1 MQKLV
6 SLGEILMRLT
16 CENYLRFS
24 QADRFEVVYGGSEA
38 NVLITAATFG
48 KRSDFV
54 TVVPDNEL
62 GTTAV
67 SDLKINEVGTSNIQY
82 RGERIGLYFMER
94 GAINRSGKVL
104 YGRTNSAF
112 SELKREWFNWEEI
125 LKDCDWF
132 HWSGITPAVSKN
144 AADVCRDAIE
154 TAAKM
159 DITISA
165 DLNYRA
171 NLWQYDVDPQQIMSE
186 FVAKSDLLLA
196 GKYACEQFFGLETNG
211 INNTELSEKLIQK
224 FPKLSKIAITNRVEI
239 NASHHK
245 WSAFLYSDSKEFTSD
260 TYEIFPIVDRVGTGD
275 SFMGALIYALQNYD
289 EQTAL
294 EFATSASSL
303 KHTIHGDFNR
313 VSKEEVIKVMKGD
326 RAGRISR

>member
-62 GTTAV
+62 GKTAI
-67 SDLKINEVGTSNIQY
+67 SDLKINDVEIDNVQF
-82 RGERIGLYFMER
+82 RGDRLGLYFMER
-94 GAINRSGKVL
+94 GAINRSGKVI

-112 SELKREWFNWEEI
+112 SELRREWFNWEEI

-154 TAAKM
+154 TAARLGIM
-159 DITISA
+159 ISA

-171 NLWQYDVDPQQIMSE
+171 NLWQYDVDPQDIMIELVS
-186 FVAKSDLLLA
+186 KSDLLLA
-196 GKYACEQFFGLETNG
+196 GKYACEQFFGLETDHMS
-211 INNTELSEKLIQK
+211 NTELSETLIRR
-224 FPKLSKIAITNRVEI
+224 FPKLSKIAITNRKET
-239 NASHHK
+239 NASHHN
-245 WSAFLYSDSKEFTSD
+245 WSAYLHSGSKDFTSD

-275 SFMGALIYALQNYD
+275 SFMGALIYGLLNYD
-289 EQTAL
+289 EQKAL
-294 EFATSASSL
+294 DFATAASSL

-313 VSKEEVIKVMKGD
+313 VSKEEVLKVMKGD
-326 RAGRISR
+326 RAGRITR

>member
-24 QADRFEVVYGGSEA
+24 QADRFEVSYGGSEA
-38 NVLITAATFG
+38 NVLITATNFG
-48 KRSDFV
+48 KTSDFV

-62 GTTAV
+62 GQTAV
-67 SDLKINEVGTSNIQY
+67 SDLKINKVGINNIQH
-82 RGERIGLYFMER
+82 RGDRLGLYFMER
-94 GAINRSGKVL
+94 GAINRSGQVI

-112 SELKREWFNWEEI
+112 SELEKEWFDWEEI

-132 HWSGITPAVSKN
+132 HWSGITPAVSES
-144 AADVCRDAIE
+144 AANVCRDAIE

-159 DITISA
+159 GITISA

-171 NLWQYDVDPQQIMSE
+171 NLWQYEVDPQKIMTE

-196 GKYACEQFFGLETNG
+196 GKYACKQFFSLETDN
-211 INNTELSEKLIQK
+211 ITDIELSKKLIGK
-224 FPKLSKIAITNRVEI
+224 FPNLSKIAITNREEI

-245 WSAFLYSDSKEFTSD
+245 WSAFLCSNSQYYTSD

-275 SFMGALIYALQNYD
+275 SFMGALIYGLQNYD
-289 EQTAL
+289 EQKAL
-294 EFATSASSL
+294 EFATAASSL

-313 VSKEEVIKVMKGD
+313 VSKEEVLKVVKGD

>member
-1 MQKLV
+1 
-6 SLGEILMRLT
+6 MRLT
-16 CENYLRFS
+16 CENYLKFS

-48 KRSDFV
+48 KRCDFV

-62 GTTAV
+62 GVTAV
-67 SDLKINEVGTSNIQY
+67 HDLKINDVGIDNIQY
-82 RGERIGLYFMER
+82 RGDRLGLYFMER
-94 GAINRSGKVL
+94 GAINRSGKVI

-112 SELKREWFNWEEI
+112 SELQREWFNWKEI

-154 TAAKM
+154 TAASM
-159 DITISA
+159 GIMISA
-165 DLNYRA
+165 DMNYRA
-171 NLWQYDVDPQQIMSE
+171 NLWQYDVDPQEIMTE
-186 FVAKSDLLLA
+186 FVANSNLLLA
-196 GKYACEQFFGLETNG
+196 GKYASEQFFGLETDG
-211 INNTELSEKLIQK
+211 LNNTELSEKLITK
-224 FPKLSKIAITNRVEI
+224 FPKLSKIAITNRKEI

-245 WSAFLYSDSKEFTSD
+245 WSAFLHSGSKEYTSD

-275 SFMGALIYALQNYD
+275 SFMGALIYGLQNYD
-289 EQTAL
+289 EQKAL
-294 EFATSASSL
+294 DFATAASSL

-313 VSKEEVIKVMKGD
+313 VSKEEVLKVMEGD